1 MYVTEHV
8 AVAVL
13 PDSVQLAAGV
23 NVLVATVLVKLTLPV
38 GLMNAPGEVS
48 VTVAV
53 QLVPWLTA
61 TVEGEHA
68 TLRVTVLLVTVTL
81 AVLGPLPE
89 WAVSP
94 PYVPLIVWVPVPMTV
109 GVYVTEH
116 LPALRV
122 HVVLLKVPV
131 PLLVK
136 VTVPVGVIGV
146 PAALV
151 SATVAV
157 HDVTLFTTIVAG
169 AQAIVVLDVLRFTV
183 MFDAALV
190 LLA

>member
-1 MYVTEHV
+1 
-8 AVAVL
+8 
-13 PDSVQLAAGV
+13 
-23 NVLVATVLVKLTLPV
+23 
-38 GLMNAPGEVS
+38 
-48 VTVAV
+48 
-53 QLVPWLTA
+53 
-61 TVEGEHA
+61 
-68 TLRVTVLLVTVTL
+68 
-81 AVLGPLPE
+81 
-89 WAVSP
+89 
-94 PYVPLIVWVPVPMTV
+94 MTV

-169 AQAIVVLDVLRFTV
+169 AQAIIVLDVLRLTG
-183 MFDAALV
+183 MFDSALV
-190 LLA
+190 LAACVGSTFYVPVTEPVPSAGGGDV